1 MTQYFCH
8 ECQMLLGLVSPANP
22 ISLTGTNY
30 QLERFIKHTAPTG
43 TYTIN
48 SVFADPTY
56 TTYANYIVSG
66 SVSGFLEIDDYGRK
80 NIIWFAGEHTGAEF
94 RNGVF
99 IAPTNG
105 IKIVLPENAAWIHAF
120 PLTGNP
126 DAINYCDSCG
136 KPLPMW

>member
-1 MTQYFCH
+1 MTQYFCR

-30 QLERFIKHTAPTG
+30 QLGRFIKHTAPTG
-43 TYTIN
+43 TYSLN
-48 SVFADPTY
+48 SVFDDPTY
-56 TTYANYIVSG
+56 TAYSNYIVSG
-66 SVSGFLEIDDYGRK
+66 SVSGYLEIDDYGRK

-94 RNGVF
+94 RNEVF

-105 IKIVLPENAAWIHAF
+105 VKIVLPEDDTKIHAF
-120 PLTGNP
+120 PLKASPGS
-126 DAINYCDSCG
+126 INYCDSCG